1 MSLKIMSIA
10 SGSHGNCTYISSETT
25 HILVDA
31 GVNLKR
37 ISDALKTIGV
47 GITDLS
53 GVVVTHEHDDHIS
66 GLSALSNAG
75 VKVYAHERV
84 MPHIARRIGP
94 IPFENVDFSTRDLKS
109 AILRFIR
116 SEYRTTRYIRLRI
129 RSCPAAQGFPSQPIS
144 VI

>member
-37 ISDALKTIGV
+37 ISDALKAIGV

-53 GVVVTHEHDDHIS
+53 GVVITHEHDDHIS
-66 GLSALSNAG
+66 GLSLFQTPAS
-75 VKVYAHERV
+75 RC
-84 MPHIARRIGP
+84 
-94 IPFENVDFSTRDLKS
+94 TRTSGLCR
-109 AILRFIR
+109 ILR
-116 SEYRTTRYIRLRI
+116 
-129 RSCPAAQGFPSQPIS
+129 A
-144 VI
+144 V